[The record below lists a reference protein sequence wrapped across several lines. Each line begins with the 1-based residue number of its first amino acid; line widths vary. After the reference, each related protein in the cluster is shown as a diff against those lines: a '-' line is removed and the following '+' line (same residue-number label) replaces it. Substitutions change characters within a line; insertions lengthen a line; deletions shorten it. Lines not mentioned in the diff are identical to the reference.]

1 MNCNNHITGSF
12 PVHTMYTTDRLILK
26 ILTPD
31 DTNEVLAF
39 QCRNRELFE
48 RYEPTRPPYFLTPA
62 HQQAILKCEYDLA
75 RKCASIRFYVF
86 LKTNPRIIIGTVCL
100 HDILRMPYCC
110 SEIGYKFDAA
120 FQHQGYAREAVAK
133 VLNIA
138 FTDLSLHRVFAR
150 VMPEILPLS
159 GFWKSSASLVRA
171 PNTPAPRFREN
182 GKTTSAMPF

>member
-1 MNCNNHITGSF
+1 MNCSNHMTGSF

-62 HQQAILKCEYDLA
+62 HQQA
-75 RKCASIRFYVF
+75 
-86 LKTNPRIIIGTVCL
+86 
-100 HDILRMPYCC
+100 M
-110 SEIGYKFDAA
+110 
-120 FQHQGYAREAVAK
+120 GYAREAVTK

-150 VMPEILPLS
+150 VMPE
-159 GFWKSSASLVRA
+159 
-171 PNTPAPRFREN
+171 NTPSLRLLEAIGFTCEGTEYACTQIQ
-182 GKTTSAMPF
+182 GKWKDHIRYALLNPYSSI